1 METDRHPHR
10 LQRLRNAA
18 NALIAAALTTGV
30 LIIAAGAGRLPAAL
44 PPFIPRIA
52 TGVYF
57 VVFGAAFLLHQLP
70 SRRMQLLA
78 GLLGGIALALP
89 LAAGLAGQWLPPPA
103 FDAGGYMSLNTAVLA
118 TLCSLALLALWNRS
132 SRAAWLGQGLAIAAA
147 SALFAFGAGH
157 IFGDMPVLATNRP
170 IAMSRFGAIGFTLCV
185 AGLLLHRPETGAVKL
200 FVSDSTAG
208 SLLRRQTVPLILVPL
223 AVAWAVNI
231 SEIGYSRGV
240 ELSLALVAIGTVFLL
255 LALMS
260 VHAVSIERLDA
271 VRASLHKTLLGT
283 ERDFRLLVERIAS
296 YAVFMIDVNGRVASW
311 NVGAERLYGYG
322 ADDIVGADFA
332 KAFTPED
339 RAANILGYM
348 LDAAGENGQAT
359 QTRWCVRKDGSRFL
373 ATVALTAVR
382 DDDGSLRGFSNI
394 TQDVTEQRL
403 AQAERDELL
412 LRLQTLIETAS
423 EAVIVTD
430 AKCLVES
437 FNPAAERVFGYTAG
451 EITGRHLSLLAPK
464 QMTDGVCCLDVTPR
478 TASGQLELEAHHKD
492 GHFFPV
498 EVTVSEMRI
507 RGEAKY
513 TVLARDITARKQ
525 AEDAL
530 RESQE
535 RLTLAIEGGEFGVWD
550 VDLKTGAVTLSP
562 MLWRMLGYEEGET
575 GGPSVIG
582 MGILHPDDQD
592 RIAVAFENFVSGRTP
607 QYAEEF
613 RLRTKSGEWLWV
625 LSRAR
630 IVRRD
635 ANGAPLLVSGVQLDI
650 SERKRAEETA
660 RIVSLHDPLTG
671 LPNRALIYEFG
682 GHMVSAARRAHH
694 KLAVLFVD
702 LDRFKQVNDTYGHQA
717 GDDLLREVSNRI
729 RGSVRGEDLAGRLA
743 GDEFVAVLSPI
754 RSEHDVTHAAAKV
767 LQAVGAPYR
776 LRGIELRMSPSIG
789 IALYPDDAADIE
801 GLISLADAAMYL
813 AKQRGRNNYQFYTAE
828 VSQRARRAQTVERE
842 LRDGLDHAEFHL
854 CYQPIVSASARRV
867 TGTEAL
873 LRWQHE
879 GVERSAREF
888 LPTAEAAG
896 LMSTIGDWSL
906 AEACRQQALWQ
917 DSGLQP
923 IRVAINISPT
933 QFRQYNFVERLR
945 RTLLEAG
952 ADPSQIE
959 LELAETTFE
968 RHVDDAVAT
977 LTRVREMGL
986 QVCVDDFGTGQL
998 SLADLSRLPIDKIK
1012 LDRALTAAIGED
1024 PRALAVVEAAIAL
1037 GHKLGI
1043 TVAAGGVE
1051 STRASRLMSDRLCD
1065 LLQGNLIGE
1074 PMPADRF
1081 AGWLRQR
1088 EDATDPVLH

>member
-1 METDRHPHR
+1 MEPHRLSHR

-30 LIIAAGAGRLPAAL
+30 LILAAGAGRLPAAEATL
-44 PPFIPRIA
+44 TPRLA

-57 VVFGAAFLLHQLP
+57 VVFGGAFLLHQLP
-70 SRRMQLLA
+70 SHRMRILA
-78 GLLGGIALALP
+78 GVLGGIALALP
-89 LAAGLAGQWLPPPA
+89 LAAGIAGQLLPPPG
-103 FDAGGYMSLNTAVLA
+103 FDGGYMSLHAAVLA
-118 TLCSLALLALWNRS
+118 TLCSLALLALWNSS

-147 SALFAFGAGH
+147 SALFAFGAGQ
-157 IFGDMPVLATNRP
+157 IFGEMPVLATTP
-170 IAMSRFGAIGFTLCV
+170 PMTLSRFGAIGFTLCV
-185 AGLLLHRPETGAVKL
+185 AGLLLHRPETGAVQL
-200 FVSDSTAG
+200 FVSDSAAG
-208 SLLRRQTVPLILVPL
+208 ALLRRQTVPLILVPL
-223 AVAWAVNI
+223 AVAWAVNV
-231 SEIGYSRGV
+231 SDIGYSRGV

-260 VHAVSIERLDA
+260 LHAVSIERLDA
-271 VRASLHKTLLGT
+271 ARASLHKTLLGT
-283 ERDFRLLVERIAS
+283 ERDFRLLVERIAN

-322 ADDIVGADFA
+322 ADDIVGQDFA
-332 KAFTPED
+332 KVFTPED
-339 RAANILGYM
+339 RAANLLRHL

-373 ATVALTAVR
+373 ATVALTGVR

-430 AKCLVES
+430 AKCVIES
-437 FNPAAERVFGYTAG
+437 FNPAAERIFGYTAA
-451 EITGRHLSLLAPK
+451 EITGRNLALLAPR
-464 QMTDGVCCLDVTPR
+464 QMTAEICCLHDTPQ
-478 TASGQLELEAHHKD
+478 TASGQLELEARRKD
-492 GHFFPV
+492 GRFFPV
-498 EVTVSEMRI
+498 EVTVSEMNV

-535 RLTLAIEGGEFGVWD
+535 RLTLALEGGEFGVWD
-550 VDLKTGAVTLSP
+550 IDLKTGAPTLSP
-562 MLWRMLGYEEGET
+562 MLWRMLGYEPGEA
-575 GGPSVIG
+575 GGAGELG
-582 MGILHPDDQD
+582 MGKLHPEDQA
-592 RIAVAFENFVSGRTP
+592 RIAQAFDDFVSGRTP
-607 QYAEEF
+607 QFAEEF

-635 ANGAPLLVSGVQLDI
+635 ADGTPLLVSGVQMDI
-650 SERKRAEETA
+650 SERKRAEEDA

-702 LDRFKQVNDTYGHQA
+702 LDRFKQVNDTYGHQT

-729 RGSVRGEDLAGRLA
+729 RGSVRGEDLTGRLA

-754 RSEHDVTHAAAKV
+754 RSEHDVTHAADKV
-767 LQAVGAPYR
+767 LQAVGSPYR
-776 LRGIELRMSPSIG
+776 LRGIELQMSPSIG
-789 IALYPDDAADIE
+789 IALYPDDASDIE
-801 GLISLADAAMYL
+801 GLINLADAAMYL

-828 VSQRARRAQTVERE
+828 VSQRARRAQIVERE
-842 LRDGLDHAEFHL
+842 LRDGIDHAEFHL
-854 CYQPIVSASARRV
+854 CYQPIVSASARQV

-873 LRWQHE
+873 LRWRHE
-879 GVERSAREF
+879 GVERPAREF

-896 LMSTIGDWSL
+896 LMSAIGDWSV
-906 AEACRQQALWQ
+906 AEACRQQARWQ
-917 DSGLQP
+917 NSGLQP

-945 RTLLEAG
+945 RMLHEAG

-977 LTRVREMGL
+977 LTRVRDMGL
-986 QVCVDDFGTGQL
+986 GVCVDDFGTGQL

-1012 LDRALTAAIGED
+1012 LDRSLTAAVDED
-1024 PRALAVVEAAIAL
+1024 PRALAIVEAAIAV
-1037 GHKLGI
+1037 GHKLGMA
-1043 TVAAGGVE
+1043 VAAGGVE
-1051 STRASRLMSDRLCD
+1051 SMRASRLISDRRCD
-1065 LLQGNLIGE
+1065 LLQGNLIGA
-1074 PMPADRF
+1074 PMPAELF
-1081 AGWLRQR
+1081 AGWLGQR
-1088 EDATDPVLH
+1088 AETAEPVLH